1 MALSSGS
8 GIYIYLL
15 SEAMMSEKSEM
26 KHMVELI
33 GFYELD
39 RFVSMS
45 RSKRA
50 VAVEMLPAVGQLLR
64 EEQEMRRRV
73 PGRRGEGLH
82 QRTLRAVDVHLLQEE
97 WRG

>member
-1 MALSSGS
+1 
-8 GIYIYLL
+8 
-15 SEAMMSEKSEM
+15 MMSEKSEM
-26 KHMVELI
+26 KRMVELI

-50 VAVEMLPAVGQLLR
+50 VATAGGRRGPRRHQVAVEMLPAVGQLLR

-82 QRTLRAVDVHLLQEE
+82 PRTLRAVDVRLLQEE

>member
-1 MALSSGS
+1 
-8 GIYIYLL
+8 
-15 SEAMMSEKSEM
+15 MMSEKSEM

-82 QRTLRAVDVHLLQEE
+82 PRTLRAVDVHMLQEE

>member
-1 MALSSGS
+1 
-8 GIYIYLL
+8 
-15 SEAMMSEKSEM
+15 MMSEKSEM

-73 PGRRGEGLH
+73 PGHGGEGLH
-82 QRTLRAVDVHLLQEE
+82 PRTLRAVGVHLLQER

>member
-1 MALSSGS
+1 MYVHL
-8 GIYIYLL
+8 IDVIQPVC
-15 SEAMMSEKSEM
+15 EKSEM
-26 KHMVELI
+26 KRMVELI

-39 RFVSMS
+39 RAVATAGG
-45 RSKRA
+45 RRGPRRHQ

-82 QRTLRAVDVHLLQEE
+82 PRTLRAVGVHLLQEE

>member
-1 MALSSGS
+1 MLMALSSGS

-26 KHMVELI
+26 KRMVELI

-50 VAVEMLPAVGQLLR
+50 VAVQMLPAVGQVLIS
-64 EEQEMRRRV
+64 V
-73 PGRRGEGLH
+73 PLK
-82 QRTLRAVDVHLLQEE
+82 
-97 WRG
+97 

>member
-1 MALSSGS
+1 
-8 GIYIYLL
+8 
-15 SEAMMSEKSEM
+15 MMSEKSEM

-50 VAVEMLPAVGQLLR
+50 VAVQMLPAVGQLLR

-82 QRTLRAVDVHLLQEE
+82 PRTLRAVDVRLLQEE

>member
-1 MALSSGS
+1 
-8 GIYIYLL
+8 
-15 SEAMMSEKSEM
+15 MMSEKSEM

-45 RSKRA
+45 RSKRV

-73 PGRRGEGLH
+73 PGRPGEGLH
-82 QRTLRAVDVHLLQEE
+82 PRTLRAVDVRLLQEE

>member
-1 MALSSGS
+1 
-8 GIYIYLL
+8 
-15 SEAMMSEKSEM
+15 MMSEKSEM

-82 QRTLRAVDVHLLQEE
+82 PRTLRAVGVHLLQER

>member
-1 MALSSGS
+1 
-8 GIYIYLL
+8 
-15 SEAMMSEKSEM
+15 MMSEKSEM

-73 PGRRGEGLH
+73 PGRGGEGLH
-82 QRTLRAVDVHLLQEE
+82 PRTLRSVDVRLLQEE
-97 WRG
+97 GPG

>member
-1 MALSSGS
+1 
-8 GIYIYLL
+8 
-15 SEAMMSEKSEM
+15 MMSEKSEM

-64 EEQEMRRRV
+64 EEQEMHRRV

-82 QRTLRAVDVHLLQEE
+82 PRTLRAVGVHLLQEE

>member
-1 MALSSGS
+1 
-8 GIYIYLL
+8 
-15 SEAMMSEKSEM
+15 MMSEKSEM

-50 VAVEMLPAVGQLLR
+50 VATGGRRGPRRHQVAVEMLPGVGQLLR

-82 QRTLRAVDVHLLQEE
+82 PRTLRAVDVHLLQEE
-97 WRG
+97 

>member
-1 MALSSGS
+1 
-8 GIYIYLL
+8 
-15 SEAMMSEKSEM
+15 MMSEKSEM
-26 KHMVELI
+26 KRMVELI

-82 QRTLRAVDVHLLQEE
+82 PRTLRAMGVHLLQEE

>member
-1 MALSSGS
+1 
-8 GIYIYLL
+8 
-15 SEAMMSEKSEM
+15 MMSEKSEM

-50 VAVEMLPAVGQLLR
+50 VAVQMLPAVGQVLIS
-64 EEQEMRRRV
+64 V
-73 PGRRGEGLH
+73 PLK
-82 QRTLRAVDVHLLQEE
+82 
-97 WRG
+97 

>member
-1 MALSSGS
+1 
-8 GIYIYLL
+8 
-15 SEAMMSEKSEM
+15 MMSEKSEM

-82 QRTLRAVDVHLLQEE
+82 PRTLRAVGVHLLQEE